1 MTMQERR
8 DIFAKE
14 VLTIEDFQKLYGM
27 TQAQASKMMGD
38 IRKKLIFGK
47 GQELRLDMKGKLHTE
62 DYLDWVGVRENRY
75 SIEREEEEDEQS
87 EI

>member
-1 MTMQERR
+1 MTMQERQE
-8 DIFAKE
+8 IFAKE
-14 VLTIEDFQKLYGM
+14 VLTIADFQKLYGM

-75 SIEREEEEDEQS
+75 SIEREEEVDEGA
-87 EI
+87 

>member
-1 MTMQERR
+1 MTMQDRQE
-8 DIFAKE
+8 IFAKE
-14 VLTIEDFQKLYGM
+14 VLTIADFQKLYGM

-75 SIEREEEEDEQS
+75 SIEREEEVDEGA
-87 EI
+87 

>member
-27 TQAQASKMMGD
+27 TQAQASKMMSD

-75 SIEREEEEDEQS
+75 SIEMEEEIDEGA
-87 EI
+87 

>member
-75 SIEREEEEDEQS
+75 SIEMEEEEDEGA
-87 EI
+87 